1 MGRNFGYCWNAN
13 FTNFG
18 QARVHWMKLEKAMS
32 VKSKLLK
39 RIIAQFPWVR
49 EDAKIVRCYP
59 SSVEREAGA
68 FLWQVVGYDI
78 GSCFTM
84 TQCVAANEW
93 KVCER
98 THDFEVLAIN

>member
-1 MGRNFGYCWNAN
+1 
-13 FTNFG
+13 
-18 QARVHWMKLEKAMS
+18 MS

-39 RIIAQFPWVR
+39 RIITQFPWVR

-84 TQCVAANEW
+84 TQCVAAKEW